1 MGFRPE
7 ALGASFDQRAE
18 HGTDFFGLFDHLVS
32 GPGFDEPRVF
42 RDLELCDYLCN
53 RTFRDIKEAH
63 GIFVRIPF
71 VSLPPARSPLTM
83 LLTI

>member
-1 MGFRPE
+1 
-7 ALGASFDQRAE
+7 
-18 HGTDFFGLFDHLVS
+18 
-32 GPGFDEPRVF
+32 
-42 RDLELCDYLCN
+42 LCDYLCN